1 MVRISGSLS
10 MFDGMQVRDLLEAQ
24 KRDIKSAIEQSSDE
38 EILNH
43 RDEAEYL
50 DELFQDHTFECP
62 VINFEGVYVSD
73 SEELIP
79 SEQFPPDFVTRPG
92 KSYSAHVICY
102 HLPFTGDAELFRYT
116 PSQFSLWFPEV
127 YIEGQEVCF
136 EIVDFRKDIESIKGE
151 AERIINS
158 IKSFSKALTK
168 DVEMY
173 GVQSNYI
180 ESLIQA
186 RKQRLLNNKKML
198 ASLGVPIGKKK
209 TVGAKVTSG

>member
-1 MVRISGSLS
+1 

-24 KRDIKSAIEQSSDE
+24 KRDIKSAIEQSSDD
-38 EILNH
+38 EILN

-92 KSYSAHVICY
+92 KSYYAHVICY

-116 PSQFSLWFPEV
+116 PSQFSLWFP
-127 YIEGQEVCF
+127 
-136 EIVDFRKDIESIKGE
+136 
-151 AERIINS
+151 
-158 IKSFSKALTK
+158 
-168 DVEMY
+168 
-173 GVQSNYI
+173 
-180 ESLIQA
+180 
-186 RKQRLLNNKKML
+186 
-198 ASLGVPIGKKK
+198 
-209 TVGAKVTSG
+209 